1 MDSSRTSVPPRKST
15 HSSPRLSTSRTSS
28 HSSSMGLPRSD
39 SGYNKLGSPSS
50 SSRYRSQVDD
60 YITPEEEYQ
69 LVREEIEHV
78 KDKSLS
84 STRNALRRIRETEEV
99 ASASMKQLDEQSEKL
114 NRVEAKM
121 TQAEYHAHAAENKT
135 QELQKLSKNFVV
147 STFSVSNPFT
157 KSKRKQKEFEKK
169 MEMERAME
177 SISSSTSPSTS
188 APSSYSS
195 HSDSK
200 HHNSSSSK
208 SVMRTRDFRLD
219 DEKDCEK
226 ETEIDRNLSEISDG
240 LSRLKLM
247 GLAMTESIEQS
258 SSVISR
264 IDTRTEVVHD
274 RVRRTDEKL
283 QRLAKK

>member
-1 MDSSRTSVPPRKST
+1 
-15 HSSPRLSTSRTSS
+15 
-28 HSSSMGLPRSD
+28 
-39 SGYNKLGSPSS
+39 
-50 SSRYRSQVDD
+50 
-60 YITPEEEYQ
+60 
-69 LVREEIEHV
+69 
-78 KDKSLS
+78 
-84 STRNALRRIRETEEV
+84 
-99 ASASMKQLDEQSEKL
+99 MKQLDEQSEKL